1 MRFQAFHRTGPI
13 RPALGRMAAL
23 RTRVFTQLTT
33 NSPPQ
38 KKDPKLRTTMNPNT
52 TAVILVGYQNDYF
65 AANGIL
71 RGVVEE
77 PHRVDSVLANTLAF
91 LRAMAPTPMTLIA
104 TPIVLEPDYRAL
116 ANSVGILDTIKS
128 SGAFKAGTT
137 GAENIPELAAFGD
150 RITYVKGKVGFNAFS
165 NTELDRVLQDRGIK
179 DVLVAGMV
187 TSLCIDST
195 GRAAYERGYSVKILS
210 DCTSARTPAEQDF
223 FCQNIFPLYGGVLD
237 HQQAIEQLST
247 AVA

>member
-1 MRFQAFHRTGPI
+1 
-13 RPALGRMAAL
+13 
-23 RTRVFTQLTT
+23 
-33 NSPPQ
+33 
-38 KKDPKLRTTMNPNT
+38 MNPDT

-65 AANGIL
+65 APDGIL

-77 PHRVDSVLANTLAF
+77 PDRVDTVLANSLAF
-91 LRAMAPTPMTLIA
+91 INAMAATPMTIIA

-128 SGAFKAGTT
+128 SGAFKAGTA
-137 GAENIPELAAFGD
+137 GAEDIPELAAFGE

-165 NTELDRVLQDRGIK
+165 DTVLDRVLRERGTK

-195 GRAAYERGYSVKILS
+195 GRAAYERGYRVTILS

-223 FCQNIFPLYGGVLD
+223 FCKNIFPLYGGVLD
-237 HQQAIEQLST
+237 SRQAIGRLT
-247 AVA
+247 ADSA

>member
-1 MRFQAFHRTGPI
+1 
-13 RPALGRMAAL
+13 
-23 RTRVFTQLTT
+23 
-33 NSPPQ
+33 
-38 KKDPKLRTTMNPNT
+38 MNPNT

-77 PHRVDSVLANTLAF
+77 PNRVDSVLANSLAF
-91 LRAMAPTPMTLIA
+91 IRAMIPTPLTLIA

-116 ANSVGILDTIKS
+116 ANSVGILDTIKA
-128 SGAFKAGTT
+128 SGAFKAGTP
-137 GAENIPELAAFGD
+137 GADTIPELAAFGD

-165 NTELDRVLQDRGIK
+165 NTELEGVLQARGIT

-195 GRAAYERGYSVKILS
+195 GRAAYERGYSVTILS
-210 DCTSARTPAEQDF
+210 DCTSARTRAEQDF

-237 HQQAIEQLST
+237 SKQAVEQLS
-247 AVA
+247 AVAA

>member
-1 MRFQAFHRTGPI
+1 
-13 RPALGRMAAL
+13 
-23 RTRVFTQLTT
+23 
-33 NSPPQ
+33 
-38 KKDPKLRTTMNPNT
+38 MNPKT
-52 TAVILVGYQNDYF
+52 TALILVGYQNDYF

-77 PHRVDSVLANTLAF
+77 PNRVDSVLANSLAF
-91 LRAMAPTPMTLIA
+91 IRAMIPTPMTIIA

-116 ANSVGILDTIKS
+116 ANSVGILDTIKA
-128 SGAFKAGTT
+128 SGAFKAGTV
-137 GAENIPELAAFGD
+137 GSQDIPELVAFGD

-165 NTELDRVLQDRGIK
+165 NTELDRVLRARGIK

-210 DCTSARTPAEQDF
+210 DCTSARTRAEQEF
-223 FCQNIFPLYGGVLD
+223 FCKNIFPLYGGVLD
-237 HQQAIEQLST
+237 SAQAMEQLSL